1 MVNSNYF
8 AMVSPAGP
16 QRPVETRPQVARPG
30 PAGCLGMR
38 WASPG
43 PASPTQGLTAPSG
56 SPGPAVH
63 SRGPHGGP
71 FVFPM
76 RFKGAHRAAAEEFGL
91 QKWSRGDQTPPSANL
106 SLCFPN

>member
-16 QRPVETRPQVARPG
+16 WRLVTRPQVARSS

-43 PASPTQGLTAPSG
+43 LASLTQGLTPPSG

-63 SRGPHGGP
+63 SRGPRGGP
-71 FVFPM
+71 FVFPVT
-76 RFKGAHRAAAEEFGL
+76 FKGAHQAAAEEFGL
-91 QKWSRGDQTPPSANL
+91 QKWSRGDRDYSCSKP
-106 SLCFPN
+106 FPLFS